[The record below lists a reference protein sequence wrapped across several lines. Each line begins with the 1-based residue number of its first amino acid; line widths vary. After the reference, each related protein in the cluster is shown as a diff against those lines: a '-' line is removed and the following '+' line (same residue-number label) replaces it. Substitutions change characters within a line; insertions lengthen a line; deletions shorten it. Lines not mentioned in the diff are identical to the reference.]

1 MKLSMMVGTALM
13 LASGSADAAITVTD
27 YAFTNS
33 FAVGLYPTL
42 SGTFSLSHDSDS
54 GAYAL
59 TALHYEIEGFTH
71 DLSNSSLWSYS
82 DGDHDFVV
90 LYGNL
95 NDRTSLYH
103 THDFDFVFAVGGSD
117 DQVSSVY
124 STPTSYVIPTNTAIL
139 TQVSAP
145 PIPEPASWAMMTA
158 GVVLAGAM
166 LRQRRRTVH
175 FAF

>member
-1 MKLSMMVGTALM
+1 
-13 LASGSADAAITVTD
+13 
-27 YAFTNS
+27 
-33 FAVGLYPTL
+33 
-42 SGTFSLSHDSDS
+42 
-54 GAYAL
+54 
-59 TALHYEIEGFTH
+59 
-71 DLSNSSLWSYS
+71 
-82 DGDHDFVV
+82 
-90 LYGNL
+90 
-95 NDRTSLYH
+95 
-103 THDFDFVFAVGGSD
+103 VFAVGGSD

-124 STPTSYVIPTNTAIL
+124 SMPTSYVIPTNTAIM